1 MNKSYVAA
9 LAALVVVCLS
19 TNVGTARAQSI
30 PSPWSAA
37 DIGGPA
43 LPGSATFAS
52 GVLQVDAAGEDV
64 WNESDEFHFVY
75 QAVSGD
81 IDVRARVDSMTA
93 AHAWSKGGVMIR
105 SSLAADAIHG
115 FALVSAGKGVAF
127 QRRHSTG
134 GLSTH
139 TAGPLVAA
147 SRWVRLVRAGAS
159 VTAYTSADGARWA
172 VIGSDTIALGA
183 TAYVGVAVT
192 SHNTG
197 MRTTAS
203 LSDLAVTAAGLPSAQ
218 ASADISAPAIAGS
231 ASFAAGAYTIRAG
244 GRDIWDLSDQFHYV
258 YQPVTGNVEVIARVA
273 SLTAAH
279 RWSKAGVM
287 IRESLAPGSRHAMAL
302 ASAASGYAFQRR
314 SETGAWSDHTD
325 GGAGTAPGWVR
336 LVRTA
341 ARVEAYRS
349 VDGLHWVSMGS
360 AAVNLADTVYVG
372 IALTSHDV
380 AVAATAVIDSFRI
393 TESAAAV
400 NKPPS
405 VILNVPTN
413 GAGFTAPAT
422 LTVSA
427 AATDSDGTIAAVEF
441 YANSTLISRDTSAPY
456 AATVS
461 STAAGTYVLKAV
473 PTDDLGASTISES
486 VTVTVTEPAPE
497 SGTAPLGIAFTASAD
512 HATLVTKYVLEVYKS
527 GATPGATSPV
537 AISSLGKPAP
547 TSTGEIT
554 VDRSAF
560 FAALAPGSYIATVV
574 AVGDGGSGRSGTV
587 SFTR

>member
-1 MNKSYVAA
+1 
-9 LAALVVVCLS
+9 
-19 TNVGTARAQSI
+19 
-30 PSPWSAA
+30 
-37 DIGGPA
+37 
-43 LPGSATFAS
+43 
-52 GVLQVDAAGEDV
+52 
-64 WNESDEFHFVY
+64 
-75 QAVSGD
+75 
-81 IDVRARVDSMTA
+81 
-93 AHAWSKGGVMIR
+93 
-105 SSLAADAIHG
+105 
-115 FALVSAGKGVAF
+115 
-127 QRRHSTG
+127 
-134 GLSTH
+134 
-139 TAGPLVAA
+139 
-147 SRWVRLVRAGAS
+147 

-203 LSDLAVTAAGLPSAQ
+203 LSDLAVTGAGLPSAQ
-218 ASADISAPAIAGS
+218 ASADIGAPAIAGS

-244 GRDIWDLSDQFHYV
+244 GRDIWDASDEFHYI

-302 ASAASGYAFQRR
+302 TSAASGYAFQRR

-349 VDGLHWVSMGS
+349 VDGSHWVSMGS
-360 AAVNLADTVYVG
+360 AAVNMADTVYVG
-372 IALTSHDV
+372 IAVTSHDV
-380 AVAATAVIDSFRI
+380 AVAATAVIDSLRI

-405 VILNVPTN
+405 VILNGPTN
-413 GAGFTAPAT
+413 GENFTAPAT
-422 LTVSA
+422 FTVSA
-427 AATDSDGTIAAVEF
+427 AATDSDGTIAAVDF
-441 YANSTLISRDTSAPY
+441 YANSSLITRDTSAPY
-456 AATVS
+456 SASVS
-461 STAAGTYVLKAV
+461 SMAAGTYVWKAV
-473 PTDDLGASTISES
+473 ASDDLGASTISES
-486 VTVTVTEPAPE
+486 VTITVTGIDTGTDAGTGTD
-497 SGTAPLGIAFTASAD
+497 SGTDTGTGTPPLGIAFTASAD

-537 AISSLGKPAP
+537 GISNLGKPAP

-554 VDRSAF
+554 VERSTF